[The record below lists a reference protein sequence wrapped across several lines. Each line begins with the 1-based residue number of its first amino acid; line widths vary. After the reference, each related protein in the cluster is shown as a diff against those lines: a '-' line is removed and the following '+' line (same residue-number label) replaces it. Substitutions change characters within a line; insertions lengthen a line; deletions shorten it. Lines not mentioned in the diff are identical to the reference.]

1 MTTATLLPMPRAV
14 FYDANGA
21 PLAGGFVYTY
31 VPGGTVPSPTY
42 QNSAETI
49 VNSNPVVL
57 DVAGSCLL
65 YGSGSYQLTV
75 TDSNGNAIPA
85 YSGVTSSTS

>member
-1 MTTATLLPMPRAV
+1 MTTATLLPMARAV

-21 PLAGGFVYTY
+21 PLAGSFVYTY
-31 VPGGTVPSPTY
+31 VPGGTVASPTY
-42 QNSAETI
+42 QDAAETTA
-49 VNSNPVVL
+49 NSNPVVL
-57 DVAGSCLL
+57 DAAGSCLL
-65 YGSGSYQLTV
+65 YGSGFYQLTV